1 MAVRGV
7 SAGERDERF
16 VSELDPCPAPAV
28 AVVVAAGHVDPRGGD
43 TKEAARETKV
53 SSCASLPDGEET
65 SGEYPLPSW
74 DLGRIGGLQSCCQ
87 GSYLMLELGEA
98 AGGQHLVLQLGP
110 WVTGL
115 GRPP

>member
-7 SAGERDERF
+7 SAGERAEQF

-65 SGEYPLPSW
+65 SGEYPAAFLGFGLNWGAAESLPGKLFDVGAGRGCW
-74 DLGRIGGLQSCCQ
+74 RAALGSPAWR
-87 GSYLMLELGEA
+87 LGH
-98 AGGQHLVLQLGP
+98 GVG
-110 WVTGL
+110 
-115 GRPP
+115 